1 MIVLMIQILILGGN
15 RIATAMARP
24 WTRQFHAG
32 RMSGVT
38 REFVAAIE
46 LSVLSLGNKNNNNNA
61 WNSAG
66 SFCEQFMLAKEIAQ
80 RNWLRF

>member
-1 MIVLMIQILILGGN
+1 MEIESPLRWPDRGLGN
-15 RIATAMARP
+15 P
-24 WTRQFHAG
+24 HAG
-32 RMSGVT
+32 RMSGVR

-66 SFCEQFMLAKEIAQ
+66 SFCEQFMLTKEIAQ